1 MGVVE
6 QSAGLLSGTIRENIA
21 YGKVIIT
28 VYSGSCYLSDVVL
41 MLMRS
46 SYLRTAIVKDIYLVF
61 TVSFLYVTVLSI
73 LQPISSQ
80 EGATDGEVEE
90 AARAAA
96 AHDFIKGFPEG
107 YNTQV

>member
-1 MGVVE
+1 M
-6 QSAGLLSGTIRENIA
+6 
-21 YGKVIIT
+21 K
-28 VYSGSCYLSDVVL
+28 
-41 MLMRS
+41 
-46 SYLRTAIVKDIYLVF
+46 AIVEDIYLIF
-61 TVSFLYVTVLSI
+61 TVSFLYVTALSI